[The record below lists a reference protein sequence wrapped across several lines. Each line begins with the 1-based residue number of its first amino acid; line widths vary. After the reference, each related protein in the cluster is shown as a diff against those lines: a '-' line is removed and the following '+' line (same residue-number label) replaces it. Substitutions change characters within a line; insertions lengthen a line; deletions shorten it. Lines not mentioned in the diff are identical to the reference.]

1 MKNKHKNTLFRLVLL
16 GLVSF
21 ILTNNPA
28 LAEPNHRTAYFAGGC
43 FWCTEAVFKQ
53 VRGVT
58 EVVSGYAGGT
68 ADQANYDAVCG
79 GSTGHVEVIKVVF
92 DEAKIGLSDLLLIFF
107 ATHDPTQL
115 NRQGNDVGTQYA
127 SVIFYEGEEQK
138 KAGEE
143 VIAALKADGLD
154 VKTRLDP
161 APEFFE
167 AEDYHQDFYARNPSQ
182 GYCNAVIPPKLAK
195 LQSKFV
201 DYLK

>member
-1 MKNKHKNTLFRLVLL
+1 MQHIIL
-16 GLVSF
+16 G
-21 ILTNNPA
+21 
-28 LAEPNHRTAYFAGGC
+28 GGC

-53 VRGVT
+53 VRGVA
-58 EVVSGYAGGT
+58 EVISGYAGGT

-127 SVIFYEGEEQK
+127 SVIFYESEEQK
-138 KAGEE
+138 QAGKE

>member
-1 MKNKHKNTLFRLVLL
+1 MQHIIL
-16 GLVSF
+16 G
-21 ILTNNPA
+21 
-28 LAEPNHRTAYFAGGC
+28 GGC

-53 VRGVT
+53 VRGVA
-58 EVVSGYAGGT
+58 EVISGYAGGT

-115 NRQGNDVGTQYA
+115 NRQGNDVGAQYA
-127 SVIFYEGEEQK
+127 SVIFYDGEEQK

-161 APEFFE
+161 APEFYK

-195 LQSKFV
+195 PQSKFV

>member
-1 MKNKHKNTLFRLVLL
+1 MKHIIL
-16 GLVSF
+16 G
-21 ILTNNPA
+21 
-28 LAEPNHRTAYFAGGC
+28 GGC

-53 VRGVT
+53 VRGVS
-58 EVVSGYAGGT
+58 EVISGYAGGT

-127 SVIFYEGEEQK
+127 SVIFYEDEEQK
-138 KAGEE
+138 QAGEQ

-161 APEFFE
+161 APEFFK

>member
-1 MKNKHKNTLFRLVLL
+1 MQHIIL
-16 GLVSF
+16 G
-21 ILTNNPA
+21 
-28 LAEPNHRTAYFAGGC
+28 GGC

-58 EVVSGYAGGT
+58 EVISGYAGGT

-127 SVIFYEGEEQK
+127 SVIFYESEEQK
-138 KAGEE
+138 QAGEE

-161 APEFFE
+161 APEFYK

>member
-1 MKNKHKNTLFRLVLL
+1 MQHIIL
-16 GLVSF
+16 G
-21 ILTNNPA
+21 
-28 LAEPNHRTAYFAGGC
+28 GGC

-58 EVVSGYAGGT
+58 EVISGYAGGT

-115 NRQGNDVGTQYA
+115 NRQGNDVGAQYA
-127 SVIFYEGEEQK
+127 SVIFYESEEQK
-138 KAGEE
+138 QAGEE

>member
-1 MKNKHKNTLFRLVLL
+1 MQHIIL
-16 GLVSF
+16 G
-21 ILTNNPA
+21 
-28 LAEPNHRTAYFAGGC
+28 GGC

-58 EVVSGYAGGT
+58 EVISGYAGGT

-92 DEAKIGLSDLLLIFF
+92 DETKIGLSDLLLIFF

-115 NRQGNDVGTQYA
+115 NRQGNDVGNQYA

-138 KAGEE
+138 QAGEK

-161 APEFFE
+161 APEFYK

-201 DYLK
+201 DYLI

>member
-1 MKNKHKNTLFRLVLL
+1 MQHIIL
-16 GLVSF
+16 G
-21 ILTNNPA
+21 
-28 LAEPNHRTAYFAGGC
+28 GGC

-53 VRGVT
+53 VRGVA
-58 EVVSGYAGGT
+58 EVISGYAGGT

-115 NRQGNDVGTQYA
+115 NRQGNDVGAQYA
-127 SVIFYEGEEQK
+127 SVIFYESEEQK
-138 KAGEE
+138 QAGEE

>member
-1 MKNKHKNTLFRLVLL
+1 M
-16 GLVSF
+16 
-21 ILTNNPA
+21 
-28 LAEPNHRTAYFAGGC
+28 
-43 FWCTEAVFKQ
+43 
-53 VRGVT
+53 
-58 EVVSGYAGGT
+58 
-68 ADQANYDAVCG
+68 
-79 GSTGHVEVIKVVF
+79 IKVVF

-115 NRQGNDVGTQYA
+115 NRQGNDVGAQYA
-127 SVIFYEGEEQK
+127 SVIFYDGEEQK

-161 APEFFE
+161 APEFYK